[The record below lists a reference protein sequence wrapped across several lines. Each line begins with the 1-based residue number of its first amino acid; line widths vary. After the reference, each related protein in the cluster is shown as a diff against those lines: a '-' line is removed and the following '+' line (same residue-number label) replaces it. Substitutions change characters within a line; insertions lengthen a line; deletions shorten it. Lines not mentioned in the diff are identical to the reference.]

1 MHVCEWHYCCAA
13 SEDLM
18 CAFTLSRV
26 RDLADLES
34 FRVLR
39 RVDII
44 LFDQLFSFLGFGICP
59 SGCFAKLIGEQNY
72 CNPQSLY

>member
-1 MHVCEWHYCCAA
+1 MHVCEWHYFCA
-13 SEDLM
+13 EVLM

-26 RDLADLES
+26 RDLADLQS

-44 LFDQLFSFLGFGICP
+44 LFDKLSSSLGFGIC
-59 SGCFAKLIGEQNY
+59 LYLQDILQN
-72 CNPQSLY
+72 

>member
-1 MHVCEWHYCCAA
+1 MHVCEWHYFCAA

-18 CAFTLSRV
+18 CAFTLSHV

-39 RVDII
+39 RVYT
-44 LFDQLFSFLGFGICP
+44 LFFDKLFSSLGFGICP
-59 SGCFAKLIGEQNY
+59 YLQDVLQN
-72 CNPQSLY
+72 